1 MSKASMARHRTPRGT
16 ALAPRQGGIVRQ
28 PAATS
33 EPPNL
38 LIPWQGSGRSQIC
51 SQGGHR
57 SPVVVPIR
65 DDNRHTGSLF
75 YTAWALLRGCGLV
88 GQIPKARMLRRRNVR
103 FVLHDGVNA
112 TWDLSQCSGGVAD
125 CRRPAIGESGKAAGR
140 SAHSRPGAVIGV
152 RTDEGKAT
160 AGRLRATL
168 CV

>member
-1 MSKASMARHRTPRGT
+1 MMDASPADLRLAGSVEGVQDKRATLQAGHHQYGCSSISITSSRVKQLGQFGVSKASMARHRTPRGT

-65 DDNRHTGSLF
+65 DDKRHGVSLF

-88 GQIPKARMLRRRNVR
+88 GHIAK
-103 FVLHDGVNA
+103 
-112 TWDLSQCSGGVAD
+112 
-125 CRRPAIGESGKAAGR
+125 
-140 SAHSRPGAVIGV
+140 
-152 RTDEGKAT
+152 
-160 AGRLRATL
+160 
-168 CV
+168 